1 MSKSH
6 LIAEQIKKMRPLLK
20 EANPQQKVKL
30 LKLLKS
36 ALTEKKNI
44 AESMD
49 LSRIDP
55 EDHGE
60 SEGGF
65 TKNQIQTMIRVLSHL
80 ENAIG
85 DDEDLPE
92 WVQMLLSQS
101 QEKVVAVMDYMI
113 SAKEIEAGQ
122 QNGNQSIM
130 SELRMMESKQRVVPK
145 KKKLK
150 ESTDFLEEK

>member
-36 ALTEKKNI
+36 ALTEKKHI
-44 AESMD
+44 EESMD

-60 SEGGF
+60 TEGSF

-122 QNGNQSIM
+122 ETGNQSIM
-130 SELRMMESKQRVVPK
+130 SELRMMEGKQRVIPN

-150 ESTDFLEEK
+150 ESTDFIEEK